1 MKPINLHEAGSATLS
16 YEIQKLNLLYA
27 VTVYGKCKT
36 ARKSL
41 RRYLCGRTSI
51 NENPSAGDV
60 ADASVPSRPYAVL
73 TAILTRWSSF
83 HRALCR
89 LLQLRMLITPL
100 TTALVDLAEFQNFEW
115 GVAKWLNHLLEPF
128 TVATTDLQGD
138 SYPTLSRILPYL
150 AQLKAHLQ
158 HANFQLHARGPPPV
172 ILEVLLLFSS

>member
-1 MKPINLHEAGSATLS
+1 MESLAAELDNAGADA
-16 YEIQKLNLLYA
+16 N
-27 VTVYGKCKT
+27 
-36 ARKSL
+36 
-41 RRYLCGRTSI
+41 
-51 NENPSAGDV
+51 AGDV